1 MDTVAV
7 RSSGV
12 TPAPEWLNVPQAIW
26 PLSDRGLAA
35 RLIDLATLRFLEGT
49 QPYARQ
55 AFFADVHSIDALAP
69 EGAVLARELANDN
82 GDCQRLLLG
91 DGWSVH
97 LLLAARRP
105 EVQVMVT
112 ASSASLADEV
122 MGAVRQAV
130 PPAQANDGKARLTLW
145 TVGIGVSPNR
155 HRRWVDTP
163 RWDSIAANYPGEVG
177 TALTHLT
184 ELPGPPEHGGRLLV
198 WYGEPGTGKTTAIR
212 SLGHEW
218 REWADLHFVLDP
230 EAFFGSP
237 EYLMHVVADEDL
249 WDPRALSTSRWK
261 VLVVEDADELIRAD
275 ARIDAGASMSRLLN
289 LTDGILGHGLRVLLL
304 ITTNEPIRGLH
315 PAVVRPGRCLADVQF
330 RPFTRAEAEAWLG
343 RVAPVPSGDLTLAEL
358 YRSCGDLDPVTAHRQ
373 PDGDGRYL

>member
-1 MDTVAV
+1 MTSVPD
-7 RSSGV
+7 G
-12 TPAPEWLNVPQAIW
+12 LNVPQAVW

-35 RLIDLATLRFLEGT
+35 RLIDLATLRFLEGS

-55 AFFADVHSIDALAP
+55 AFFPDVHSIDDLAP
-69 EGAVLARELANDN
+69 DGAALARELMLDN
-82 GDCQRLLLG
+82 GDCQRLLVG
-91 DGWSVH
+91 DGWSLH
-97 LLLAARRP
+97 LVLATRRP

-112 ASSASLADEV
+112 AGTAELADEV
-122 MGAVRQAV
+122 LGAVRRAV
-130 PPAQANDGKARLTLW
+130 PPPPTTDRRARMTMW
-145 TVGIGVSPNR
+145 TVGTGGSPSR

-163 RWDSIAANYPGEVG
+163 RWDTIEANYPAEVG
-177 TALTHLT
+177 DALERLVA
-184 ELPGPPEHGGRLLV
+184 LPVPPDHGGRLLL

-212 SLGHEW
+212 SLGHAW
-218 REWADLHFVLDP
+218 RDWADIHFVLDP

-249 WDPRALSTSRWK
+249 WDPRAISSSRWK

-275 ARIDAGASMSRLLN
+275 ARLDGGASMGRLLN

-304 ITTNEPIRGLH
+304 ITTNEAMRGLH

-330 RPFTRAEAEAWLG
+330 RPFTRAEADAWLG
-343 RVAPVPSGDLTLAEL
+343 GAASTPGVESTLAEL
-358 YRSCGDLDPVTAHRQ
+358 YRARGHLDPVTAHRR

>member
-1 MDTVAV
+1 LTAV
-7 RSSGV
+7 PDGLS
-12 TPAPEWLNVPQAIW
+12 VPQAIW

-55 AFFADVHSIDALAP
+55 AFFADVHSIEGLAP
-69 EGAVLARELANDN
+69 VGAVLARELTQDN

-97 LLLAARRP
+97 LVLSTRRP

-112 ASSASLADEV
+112 AATAALADEV
-122 MGAVRQAV
+122 MGTVRRAV
-130 PPAQANDGKARLTLW
+130 PPSPGSDGKARLTMW
-145 TVGIGVSPNR
+145 TVGSGGSPNR

-163 RWDSIAANYPGEVG
+163 GWVSIAANYPGEVR
-177 TALTHLT
+177 TALARLT
-184 ELPGPPEHGGRLLV
+184 GLPEPPEHGGRLLL

-212 SLGHEW
+212 ALSHEW
-218 REWADLHFVLDP
+218 RNWADIHFVLDP

-249 WDPRALSTSRWK
+249 WDPRAMSTSRWK

-275 ARIDAGASMSRLLN
+275 ARVDAGASMGRLLN

-304 ITTNEPIRGLH
+304 ITTNEPMRGLH

-330 RPFTRAEAEAWLG
+330 RPFSRAEAEAWLDG
-343 RVAPVPSGDLTLAEL
+343 AAQVPAGELTLAEL
-358 YRSCGDLDPVTAHRQ
+358 YRSCGDLDPVTAHRH